1 MGLWRAVQI
10 ATEGI
15 VLSINDRIMHKQSYL
30 ESLIRIRPQDCSNL
44 SKVNLDRWKHDF
56 GDHRYL

>member
-1 MGLWRAVQI
+1 MDLWRAVQI
-10 ATEGI
+10 ATKGI
-15 VLSINDRIMHKQSYL
+15 VLNVNDRIMQKQSCL

-44 SKVNLDRWKHDF
+44 SKVNLDQRKHDY